1 MVDSVKILLYRI
13 FLYIERT
20 SASPSSDNH
29 VQHKL
34 NVPHT
39 ITDFANINAE
49 VAKSIHSEFQTQDL
63 KDTNHSYAIYA
74 KEESKQGKVKRRQG

>member
-1 MVDSVKILLYRI
+1 MFHTRQ
-13 FLYIERT
+13 
-20 SASPSSDNH
+20 
-29 VQHKL
+29 QH
-34 NVPHT
+34 
-39 ITDFANINAE
+39 FANINAE